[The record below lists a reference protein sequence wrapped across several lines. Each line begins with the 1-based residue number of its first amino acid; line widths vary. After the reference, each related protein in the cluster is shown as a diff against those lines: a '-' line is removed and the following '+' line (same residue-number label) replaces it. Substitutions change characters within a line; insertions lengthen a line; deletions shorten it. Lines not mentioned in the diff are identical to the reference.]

1 MKKRNYKKPN
11 IFIYYFGKMCA
22 KFFSFFVLRLKVEK
36 NELKKAKKPYVVIA
50 NHESSI
56 DFFSLLSTIKGRVN
70 MIVSSAYYN
79 TIPIKNLLRLSG
91 VIPKQQFQTSV
102 SDLKK
107 MKSVLDH
114 DMGLVFYPAGLM
126 TNNGISTTI
135 PKSTGKSLK
144 WFGKDVYAAISKG
157 SYLTKPKWGNGY
169 RKGKITLN
177 IVKLFTALELKV
189 LSEDE
194 IYKKVVETLGYDAY
208 QNQIEKPVAYK
219 KGNDIT
225 GLENVLYWCPKCG
238 SEFKMKVINKDTLEC
253 CCCKNQAKANNY
265 GLLEKVNESDVIYQS
280 PSNWSRQ
287 IISNLEKEYANTLN
301 FSISSNCQI
310 KMINYDKRKFETVG
324 TGVITLN
331 NDKFILSATI
341 KDEEKTLEFPVN
353 RMPTLPNVPGK
364 TFDLQDGSVSYR
376 LVLEKPEETIKW
388 VYYTEI
394 INNK

>member
-11 IFIYYFGKMCA
+11 IFIYYLGKMCA

-70 MIVSSAYYN
+70 MIVSSSYYN

-126 TNNGISTTI
+126 TNNGISTII

-208 QNQIEKPVAYK
+208 QNQIENPVAYK

-253 CCCKNQAKANNY
+253 CCCKNKAKANKY

-324 TGVITLN
+324 TGLITLN
-331 NDKFILSATI
+331 NDKFILSAPI
-341 KDEEKTLEFPVN
+341 KDEEKT
-353 RMPTLPNVPGK
+353 
-364 TFDLQDGSVSYR
+364 
-376 LVLEKPEETIKW
+376 
-388 VYYTEI
+388 
-394 INNK
+394 